1 MQRSSILRTLKVTR
15 AFLALPY
22 YLFYCPLRAPRRT
35 TRFLQNMN
43 DYQEAERTYCRDRS
57 LIPTIELRQLFPEV
71 FSKPVRLLELGARPS
86 GTSYFE
92 TYLLA
97 CLVQLLG
104 ARTIFEFGTSEGRT
118 TLQLALNSPADAVIY
133 TMDLPEKNY
142 TTRYK
147 RAFPDEGGFRA
158 LPIGGLFEPHLES
171 TKIRQ
176 LYADS
181 ASADYEAL
189 RGKVDFI
196 FIDADHGY
204 EYVKADSENAFS
216 MLNANGVV
224 LWHDYGSQWRGVSRY
239 LVELANQGEKKLYH
253 IEGTSLAIHMA
264 DRQPIRNPEMK
275 EHGAVLT
282 PAIGQSADL
291 LK

>member
-1 MQRSSILRTLKVTR
+1 MKRSSIGRALKVTR
-15 AFLALPY
+15 ALLALPY

-35 TRFLQNMN
+35 SRFLQNMN
-43 DYQEAERTYCRDRS
+43 DYQDAERRYHRDRN
-57 LIPTIELRQLFPEV
+57 LIRTIELTQLFPEA

-133 TMDLPEKNY
+133 TLDIPEKDY
-142 TTRYK
+142 ATRYK
-147 RAFPDEGGFRA
+147 RAFPDEGSFRA
-158 LPIGGLFEPHLES
+158 LPIGGLVEPHVES
-171 TKIRQ
+171 AKIKQ

-181 ASADYEAL
+181 ASADYEVL
-189 RGKVDFI
+189 RGRVNFV

-216 MLNANGVV
+216 MLSENGVV
-224 LWHDYGSQWRGVSRY
+224 LWHDYGSQWRGVAQY
-239 LVELANQGEKKLYH
+239 LVELAKQGEKKLYH
-253 IEGTSLAIHMA
+253 VAGTSLAIYVRPSCA
-264 DRQPIRNPEMK
+264 SNP
-275 EHGAVLT
+275 G
-282 PAIGQSADL
+282 D
-291 LK
+291 